1 MSKIKRNEIKNK
13 PMKIP
18 GVNLRSRAGMEL
30 VQVDKFT
37 FSKNEYYMRR

>member
-18 GVNLRSRAGMEL
+18 GVNFRSRTGMEL

-37 FSKNEYYMRR
+37 FSKN